1 MNESRERLIVAL
13 DVPDRAAAL
22 AAVEKLSG
30 HIGTFKV
37 GLEIFV
43 REGPRLVE
51 EIRARGENV
60 FLDLKLH
67 DIPNTVAGAV
77 RSACGLGI
85 QMLTLHAAG
94 GKKMLEAARDAAAAS
109 GHMPLLLAVTALT
122 SLSQE
127 DISNIGVP
135 MSAASWV
142 ERLAGLAI
150 EAGIEG
156 LVASPLELPLLRAK
170 FGRQMKLVIP
180 GIRPSGTAAQDQSRT
195 AQPSDAIRAGADYL
209 VVGRPILQAPDP
221 AAAADR
227 IAGEIAHALSRPSI
241 P

>member
-1 MNESRERLIVAL
+1 MNYPRARLIVAL
-13 DVPDRAAAL
+13 DVPDRVAAL
-22 AAVEKLSG
+22 AAVGKLSG
-30 HIGTFKV
+30 HVGTFKV

-77 RSACGLGI
+77 RSACRLGI

-94 GKKMLEAARDAAAAS
+94 GKKMLEAARDAATAS
-109 GHMPLLLAVTALT
+109 DHRPLLLAVTALT

-135 MSAASWV
+135 MSAGPWV
-142 ERLAGLAI
+142 ERLSGLAVS
-150 EAGIEG
+150 AGIEG
-156 LVASPLELPLLRAK
+156 LVASPLELPLLRSK
-170 FGRQMKLVIP
+170 FGQRIKLVIP
-180 GIRPSGTAAQDQSRT
+180 GIRPSGAAAQDQSRT
-195 AQPSDAIRAGADYL
+195 AQPADAIRAGADYL

-227 IAGEIAHALSRPSI
+227 IAEEIAHALSGPGLH
-241 P
+241 

>member
-1 MNESRERLIVAL
+1 MTESRERLIVAL
-13 DVPDRAAAL
+13 DVPDRATAL
-22 AAVEKLSG
+22 FAVERLSG
-30 HIGTFKV
+30 HVGTFKV

-77 RSACGLGI
+77 RSACALGV

-94 GKKMLEAARDAAAAS
+94 GRKMLEAARDAAAAS
-109 GHMPLLLAVTALT
+109 GHRPLLLAVTALT

-127 DISNIGVP
+127 DISDIGVP
-135 MSAASWV
+135 ISAVSWV

-150 EAGIEG
+150 EVAIPG
-156 LVASPLELPLLRAK
+156 LVASPLELPSLRAK
-170 FGRQMKLVIP
+170 VGSQMKLVIP
-180 GIRPSGTAAQDQSRT
+180 GIRPSGAAAQDQSRT
-195 AQPSDAIRAGADYL
+195 AQPFDAIRAGADYL

-221 AAAADR
+221 AAAADQIVAEITR
-227 IAGEIAHALSRPSI
+227 ALAGRAAL
-241 P
+241 